1 MDPLYDIYFAGE
13 ILDGYEPAAV
23 RSALGKLFKA
33 DDPTLDKLFSG
44 KLLMIKSGCD
54 KATAMKYKQSMER
67 AGANPVIRAQETP
80 TPPPE
85 AKSTEADSPSAADKI
100 AALAAAPDENAYR
113 SGESAAPETPAETVE
128 EGMNIAPAGTDVLRA
143 EERQVIQE
151 VEVDTSGLAVDRAAE
166 RLSEAPEPPPPAPD
180 TSHMA
185 MGEVGETLPIL
196 DQAAPP
202 AAVETNH
209 LELSPSGTDFSDCA
223 EPEPESPDLDLS
235 GIDLAP
241 EGSDVLDDRYR
252 KRDEPAAPD
261 TDHISLE
268 D

>member
-13 ILDGYEPAAV
+13 ILDGNEPAAV

-33 DDPTLDKLFSG
+33 DDATLDKLFSG
-44 KLLMIKSGCD
+44 KLLMIKRGCD
-54 KATAMKYKQSMER
+54 KSTAMKYEQSMER
-67 AGANPVIRAQETP
+67 AGAKPVIRAQEAP
-80 TPPPE
+80 TPPAETEP
-85 AKSTEADSPSAADKI
+85 TEANSPSAADKI

-113 SGESAAPETPAETVE
+113 SGQSAAPETPAEAGE
-128 EGMNIAPAGTDVLRA
+128 EGMNVAPAGADVLRA

-151 VEVDTSGLAVDRAAE
+151 VDVDTSGLEVDQGAE
-166 RLSEAPEPPPPAPD
+166 RLSEAPETPPPAPD
-180 TSHMA
+180 TSHLA
-185 MGEVGETLPIL
+185 MGEVGEILPVL
-196 DQAAPP
+196 DQGAPP
-202 AAVETNH
+202 AAVATNH
-209 LELSPSGTDFSDCA
+209 LELSPSGTDFADCA

-241 EGSDVLDDRYR
+241 EGSDVLDDRDR
-252 KRDEPAAPD
+252 KHDEPAAPD